1 MDMRLYRME
10 LYKLLYK
17 KIFRFGLLAVLGI
30 LLAYFLLVSVG
41 EERTMIDGEVYT
53 GFAAVR
59 EDRRITEKFR
69 GVLTDEKGR
78 QIIEQYGFPSK
89 VEENYGGF
97 RDENYLNGFVTEQL
111 GNGYYFS
118 WDDYQI
124 STALQP
130 LAESGL
136 GAAARAAGRE
146 VLLDYA
152 EGWGVFLDLLQL
164 GMILGSALIV
174 TVVSPVFSEE
184 HQTKMSTLLLAS
196 RNGREGAAFA
206 KEAAAFTAAALIYA
220 ATAAAAF
227 SMTGLVYGFRGGSCM
242 SGMVLTPHGLNTAL
256 AFTLKPVAWA
266 SLSDAGCGLL
276 GTYDSLRHD
285 PVCVGPSENGFSH
298 GGSYA
303 GCLGRSSAAPYS
315 VWRRRL
321 FFGLRD
327 AHVPGYDRRI
337 NRMVQRP
344 FPPSRNSSLHPRGQ
358 HPLRLEHLE
367 KIRSRCVKPWKERC
381 ENLEF
386 FKTQPAKFLM
396 PQCPASRERA

>member
-41 EERTMIDGEVYT
+41 GERTTINGELYT

-69 GVLTDEKGR
+69 GVLTDEKAR

-266 SLSDAGCGLL
+266 AFLMLAVDFLALMTLCAMTL
-276 GTYDSLRHD
+276 
-285 PVCVGPSENGFSH
+285 CVSAHQKTAFH
-298 GGSYA
+298 TA
-303 GCLGRSSAAPYS
+303 VLTLAAWAAPLLLRILFGGAGYFLACGTPMFLVMTGVLTEWYS
-315 VWRRRL
+315 VLFLPAGIAVCILAASTLSGWNTWRKSEA
-321 FFGLRD
+321 D
-327 AHVPGYDRRI
+327 V
-337 NRMVQRP
+337 
-344 FPPSRNSSLHPRGQ
+344 
-358 HPLRLEHLE
+358 
-367 KIRSRCVKPWKERC
+367 
-381 ENLEF
+381 
-386 FKTQPAKFLM
+386 
-396 PQCPASRERA
+396 

>member
-1 MDMRLYRME
+1 MNMRLYRME

-17 KIFRFGLLAVLGI
+17 KNFRFGLLAVLGI

-41 EERTMIDGEVYT
+41 GERTTINGELYT

-69 GVLTDEKGR
+69 GVLTDEKAR

-152 EGWGVFLDLLQL
+152 EGWGVFLAGVFGGTPDKNVNSSFGKQEWKRRSCLCEGGRGVYSGSFDLRSH
-164 GMILGSALIV
+164 GRSG
-174 TVVSPVFSEE
+174 VFYDWPGIRFPRWFLHE
-184 HQTKMSTLLLAS
+184 
-196 RNGREGAAFA
+196 RNG
-206 KEAAAFTAAALIYA
+206 
-220 ATAAAAF
+220 
-227 SMTGLVYGFRGGSCM
+227 
-242 SGMVLTPHGLNTAL
+242 
-256 AFTLKPVAWA
+256 
-266 SLSDAGCGLL
+266 SD
-276 GTYDSLRHD
+276 S
-285 PVCVGPSENGFSH
+285 
-298 GGSYA
+298 
-303 GCLGRSSAAPYS
+303 
-315 VWRRRL
+315 
-321 FFGLRD
+321 
-327 AHVPGYDRRI
+327 
-337 NRMVQRP
+337 
-344 FPPSRNSSLHPRGQ
+344 PR
-358 HPLRLEHLE
+358 
-367 KIRSRCVKPWKERC
+367 
-381 ENLEF
+381 
-386 FKTQPAKFLM
+386 T
-396 PQCPASRERA
+396 

>member
-41 EERTMIDGEVYT
+41 GERTTINGELYT

-59 EDRRITEKFR
+59 EDRRITERFR
-69 GVLTDEKGR
+69 GVLTDEKAR

-174 TVVSPVFSEE
+174 TVVSP
-184 HQTKMSTLLLAS
+184 
-196 RNGREGAAFA
+196 
-206 KEAAAFTAAALIYA
+206 
-220 ATAAAAF
+220 AF
-227 SMTGLVYGFRGGSCM
+227 SMTGLVYGFRGGS
-242 SGMVLTPHGLNTAL
+242 
-256 AFTLKPVAWA
+256 
-266 SLSDAGCGLL
+266 SL
-276 GTYDSLRHD
+276 
-285 PVCVGPSENGFSH
+285 PE
-298 GGSYA
+298 
-303 GCLGRSSAAPYS
+303 
-315 VWRRRL
+315 
-321 FFGLRD
+321 
-327 AHVPGYDRRI
+327 
-337 NRMVQRP
+337 
-344 FPPSRNSSLHPRGQ
+344 
-358 HPLRLEHLE
+358 
-367 KIRSRCVKPWKERC
+367 
-381 ENLEF
+381 
-386 FKTQPAKFLM
+386 
-396 PQCPASRERA
+396 

>member
-41 EERTMIDGEVYT
+41 GERTTVNGELYT

-69 GVLTDEKGR
+69 GVLTDEKAR
-78 QIIEQYGFPSK
+78 QIIEQYGFPFK

-97 RDENYLNGFVTEQL
+97 RDENYLVTEQL

-174 TVVSPVFSEE
+174 TVVSPAFSEE

-227 SMTGLVYGFRGGSCM
+227 SMTGLVTEQLGNGYYFSWDDYQISTALQPLAE
-242 SGMVLTPHGLNTAL
+242 SGLGAAFHTAVLTL
-256 AFTLKPVAWA
+256 AAWA
-266 SLSDAGCGLL
+266 APLLLRILFGGAGYLLACGTPMFLVMTGVL
-276 GTYDSLRHD
+276 T
-285 PVCVGPSENGFSH
+285 EW
-298 GGSYA
+298 
-303 GCLGRSSAAPYS
+303 YS
-315 VWRRRL
+315 VLFLPAGIAVCILAASTLSGWNTWRKSEA
-321 FFGLRD
+321 D
-327 AHVPGYDRRI
+327 V
-337 NRMVQRP
+337 
-344 FPPSRNSSLHPRGQ
+344 
-358 HPLRLEHLE
+358 
-367 KIRSRCVKPWKERC
+367 
-381 ENLEF
+381 
-386 FKTQPAKFLM
+386 
-396 PQCPASRERA
+396 